1 MQYCYLIIKLQV
13 ESNISLE
20 LYQKAFIGL
29 YSINN

>member
-1 MQYCYLIIKLQV
+1 MNQIKLQV
-13 ESNISLE
+13 ESNIALD